1 MQVDLKTLS
10 NNFTVPHPIIFF
22 PFSNGIEL
30 KENCSTS
37 EDYGWTLGRET
48 LISVPVVIRGII
60 QKRSRVQTSINRHFQ
75 NS

>member
-22 PFSNGIEL
+22 SVLKWNSTEREL
-30 KENCSTS
+30 LHKRRLWLDMECETS
-37 EDYGWTLGRET
+37 
-48 LISVPVVIRGII
+48 ISVPVVIRGII